1 MSATRGAPATAA
13 AMRDR
18 GMIPVKTPRIRRRGI
33 TPVFSL
39 RWRRSTSRLVSGRS
53 AMGASGDAELEIEAE
68 PNAAD
73 VEGNVA
79 TCADRKSTRLNSSHS
94 QISYAVFCL
103 KKKKKQMTCTIWERL

>member
-68 PNAAD
+68 ANEAD

-79 TCADRKSTRLNSSHS
+79 NCAVEMGTGWRPGCSRVGRFRRHRGVKYEH
-94 QISYAVFCL
+94 
-103 KKKKKQMTCTIWERL
+103 